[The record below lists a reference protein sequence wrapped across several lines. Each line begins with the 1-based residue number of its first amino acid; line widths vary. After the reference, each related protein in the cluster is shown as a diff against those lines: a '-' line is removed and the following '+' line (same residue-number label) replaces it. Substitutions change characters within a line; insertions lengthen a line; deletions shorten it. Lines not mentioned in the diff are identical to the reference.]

1 MPPPAP
7 RASVSVFA
15 LSSVQSLS
23 CIRLCDPMDCSMPG
37 LPVHPQLQ
45 ESLLK
50 LMSIES
56 VMPSN
61 HLILCCPLLL
71 PPLIFPSIRVF
82 ALLPFKTRASY
93 RAPWAGQGMA
103 SGSTVCLPPPIH
115 PASSLLLS
123 FSLSLSLH
131 EPVWLVGEHPPCGS
145 SLPFQG

>member
-1 MPPPAP
+1 
-7 RASVSVFA
+7 
-15 LSSVQSLS
+15 
-23 CIRLCDPMDCSMPG
+23 MPG

-123 FSLSLSLH
+123 FSLSLSLP